1 MLVIVHL
8 LFIAH
13 VISPRLI
20 QNKSSLTTE
29 SGHGAKFIIGGGAT
43 VCHNDNIRCPND
55 ISRFQ
60 WCIFIIQV
68 NSMRRSDAY
77 MRH

>member
-20 QNKSSLTTE
+20 QNESSLTTE
-29 SGHGAKFIIGGGAT
+29 SGHGAKFIIAGGAM
-43 VCHNDNIRCPND
+43 VCHNENIRCPND
-55 ISRFQ
+55 IFK
-60 WCIFIIQV
+60 IQV
-68 NSMRRSDAY
+68 NSLRRSDAC
-77 MRH
+77 MCH